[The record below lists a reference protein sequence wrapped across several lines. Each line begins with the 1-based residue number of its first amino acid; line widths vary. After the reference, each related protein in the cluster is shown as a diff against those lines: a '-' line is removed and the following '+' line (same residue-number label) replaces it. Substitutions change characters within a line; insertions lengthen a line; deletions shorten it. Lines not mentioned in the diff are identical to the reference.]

1 MPSRSAPSVAELSA
15 RLYAAYQVDGGSV
28 RLAGCTI
35 EPQPIVHA
43 GGQCNGNAIELF
55 LLPSGEALDA
65 SAIDE
70 LDLRNPVP
78 VDRAVR
84 IAAEAAEQLTNLGR
98 QAVAADCRK
107 LGREIEANTGFV
119 KIIWTRWAAG
129 KLRFTIG
136 GEFVEL
142 PFANWASRLKA
153 PAWICPHSGQATFH
167 LAATDDGR
175 IVAADEIATCQQIK
189 QRMLRSE
196 LVTCSVTGQQ
206 VSREL
211 TELCPVSERPVLAD
225 KMKVC
230 PTCHLRVSPQAIVET
245 GCVACS
251 KLASIRKS
259 DPRMCLVLGEHPGL
273 DRRRRWRLAETPRAY
288 VLEARSILRR
298 LLVVVDKQ
306 SLQATRLAERS
317 CFRST
322 WMDVPAEQRREFLQ

>member
-28 RLAGCTI
+28 RLTGCTI

-43 GGQCNGNAIELF
+43 GGRCGGSAIELF
-55 LLPSGEALDA
+55 LLPSGEVLDA
-65 SAIDE
+65 GTIDE
-70 LDLRNPVP
+70 LGLRDTAP
-78 VDRAVR
+78 VDRAFR
-84 IAAEAAEQLTNLGR
+84 ITADTAEQLTTMAR
-98 QAVAADCRK
+98 QAIAAECRK

-175 IVAADEIATCQQIK
+175 IVAADEIATCQQTK

-225 KMKVC
+225 KMTVC

-273 DRRRRWRLAETPRAY
+273 DRWRRWRLAETPRAY